1 MNLSIILTVALG
13 LYLIATFWLHIYGLN
28 SYLMVALFL
37 RSKRKRLEEDGAIL
51 DTFWA
56 TKSDSD
62 LPVVTTQLPIYN
74 EQNVVERLLRSIA
87 TFDYPRDK
95 HEIQLL
101 DDSTDETRETA
112 ARLVAELK
120 QQGYDIHHIHREQ
133 RDGYKAGALR
143 DGLAKAKGEFIAIF
157 DADFVPPTDFLRNT
171 IPFLVTDDR
180 CGFVQT
186 RWGHRNRTFSP
197 LTFLQSIGIDG
208 HFVVEQPARAWNGLF
223 FNFNGTA
230 GVWRREAIEKAGGWM
245 ADTLTEDLDLSYR
258 CLLAE
263 YHARYLLNVVT
274 PAEIPTNINAL
285 KSQQR
290 RWAKGSIQTAI
301 KLLPIVWR
309 RPDIGRF
316 KKIQSAIHLTHYLI
330 HPLILL
336 ITVLILP
343 LVALA
348 HVGLVSA
355 YTAPILALMF
365 LALCGPSTM
374 YVFSQGIAEGKWRRT
389 ILYVPAMMALG
400 IGLAVNNT
408 RAVIEGITGR
418 SGEFVRTPKLGSA
431 GEKSASRNR
440 PSRGRWTA
448 YRQPLGKLYWAE
460 LLMGA
465 WAFAAFFGGL
475 STLGSIAGPFLLI
488 QAVGFTAVGIIS
500 VIHDK
505 AFRG

>member
-1 MNLSIILTVALG
+1 MNLSIILTIALG
-13 LYLIATFWLHIYGLN
+13 LYLIASFWLHIYGIN
-28 SYLMVALFL
+28 SYIMVALFL
-37 RSKRKRLEEDGAIL
+37 RSRKERLEEDRAVL
-51 DTFWA
+51 DSFKAKWHEI
-56 TKSDSD
+56 D
-62 LPVVTTQLPIYN
+62 LPVVTTQLPIFN
-74 EQNVVERLLRSIA
+74 EQNVVERLLRSVA
-87 TFDYPRDK
+87 AFDYPQDK

-101 DDSTDETRETA
+101 DDSTDETREIA
-112 ARLVAELK
+112 ARLVTELR
-120 QQGYDIHHIHREQ
+120 QRGYDVQHIRRAH

-143 DGLAKAKGEFIAIF
+143 EGLIRAKGEFIAIF
-157 DADFVPPTDFLRNT
+157 DADFVPPPDFLKNT
-171 IPFLVTDDR
+171 IPFLITDER

-186 RWGHRNRTFSP
+186 RWGHRNRKFSP
-197 LTFLQSIGIDG
+197 LTLLQSIGIDG

-230 GVWRREAIEKAGGWM
+230 GVWRREAIERAGGWM

-258 CLLAE
+258 CQLAG
-263 YHARYLLNVVT
+263 YHSRYLLNVVT
-274 PAEIPTNINAL
+274 PAEIPTDINAL

-348 HVGLVSA
+348 HVGLTSV
-355 YTAPILALMF
+355 YTAPIVALMF
-365 LALCGPSTM
+365 FALCGPSTM
-374 YVFSQGIAEGKWRRT
+374 YVFSQGITEGTWRRT
-389 ILYVPAMMALG
+389 LLYVPAMMALG

-408 RAVIEGITGR
+408 RAVIEGFIGR
-418 SGEFVRTPKLGSA
+418 GGEFVRTPKLGSA
-431 GEKSASRNR
+431 GESRNSSKQ
-440 PSRGRWTA
+440 PSRGRWKA
-448 YRQPLGKLYWAE
+448 YRQPLGKLYWVE

-465 WAFAAFFGGL
+465 WALAAFVGGL

-488 QAVGFTAVGIIS
+488 QAVGFTSVGVIS

-505 AFRG
+505 SIRS